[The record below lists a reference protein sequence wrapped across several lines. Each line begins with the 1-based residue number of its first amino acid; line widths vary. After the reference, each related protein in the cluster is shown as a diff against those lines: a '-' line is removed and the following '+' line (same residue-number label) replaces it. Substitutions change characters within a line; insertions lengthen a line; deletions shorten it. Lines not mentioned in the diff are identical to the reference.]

1 MLDYDMLL
9 RKGYFDVWNGN
20 ILLNNAPVPVV
31 DEKLDTRLNESD
43 EYIKLSTQNTQ
54 QQNNKRRFAAQ
65 VELRAEIV
73 QRTKSVGG
81 KMAVDDIATQMLQ
94 LAFPQRIGT
103 AVQMAAP
110 FHLTFARLESS
121 DTSSLLQIE
130 VGFVI
135 IKTLIFL
142 NRVTQD

>member
-9 RKGYFDVWNGN
+9 RKGYFDVWAGN
-20 ILLNNAPVPVV
+20 ITWNSALVPVV

-43 EYIKLSTQNTQ
+43 VYIKLSTQNTQ

-81 KMAVDDIATQMLQ
+81 KMAVDDIASQMVL
-94 LAFPQRIGT
+94 LAFPQRVGT

-110 FHLTFARLESS
+110 FHLTYARLEST
-121 DTSSLLQIE
+121 DTSSLLETE
-130 VGFVI
+130 VGFLM
-135 IKTLIFL
+135 IKTLIFF